1 MEQEDI
7 IVELKDIHKSL
18 GGKKVLEGL
27 NLKIKRGE
35 TLVIIGR
42 SGIGKSVL
50 LKHIAGLMK
59 PDKGEVIIDGVDIT
73 QLNEKELTEVQKK
86 IGMVFQGAALFD
98 SLTVEE
104 NVGFFLFRYKLKE
117 LGYDKIRKI
126 VREKLRLVGLSGV
139 ENMLPSELSGGMKK
153 RVGLARAIANDPE
166 IILYDEPTTGLD
178 PILADA
184 INNLIVKTQK
194 ALNVTSVVV
203 THDMVSAYKVADR
216 IAMINNGKIIF
227 EGRPD
232 EVKNSDNPYLQ
243 QFIEGRSEGPIK
255 VI

>member
-1 MEQEDI
+1 MEQKDI